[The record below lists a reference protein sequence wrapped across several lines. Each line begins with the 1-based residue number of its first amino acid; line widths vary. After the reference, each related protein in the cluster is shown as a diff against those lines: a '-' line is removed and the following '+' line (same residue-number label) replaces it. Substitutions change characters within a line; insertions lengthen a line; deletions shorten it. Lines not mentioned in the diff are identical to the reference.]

1 VTPTTLTKLNA
12 ATSADFVA
20 ALGGIFEHSPW
31 IAEAAAARRPF
42 VNLTALLAAMTGAVR
57 GVPRDKQLALIATH
71 PELGV
76 KLADLTAHSTAE
88 QSSAG
93 LDRLSQAEYE
103 RFRLLSQSY
112 REIFGFPFIVCV
124 RRHTKDSI
132 LREGER
138 RLANKPDD
146 ERAIALDEICRIA
159 ALRLDATVEAPERLA
174 VHGRLST
181 HVLDTYHGRP
191 AAGVAVTLIEICA
204 LAEPRTI
211 ARAVTDANG
220 RTAEPLI
227 AGRPLPMGRYELRF
241 EVGAYFAAQGVA
253 LSEPVFLDVVPIRFG
268 VADPEANYHVPLVVT
283 PWAYSTYRGS

>member
-12 ATSADFVA
+12 ATSADFVT

-31 IAEAAAARRPF
+31 VAEAAAARRPF
-42 VNLTALLAAMTGAVR
+42 LNVAALFAAMTAALR
-57 GVPRDKQLALIATH
+57 AAPPDKQVAVIAGH

-103 RFRLLSQSY
+103 RFRLLNQSY
-112 REIFGFPFIVCV
+112 REIFGFPFIVCA
-124 RRHTKDSI
+124 RRHTKDSV
-132 LREGER
+132 LRQGER
-138 RLANKPDD
+138 RLANKPGD

-159 ALRLDATVEAPERLA
+159 ALRLDAVVEAPERLA

-191 AAGVAVTLIEICA
+191 AAGVAVTLVEICA
-204 LAEPRTI
+204 LSEPRTI

-220 RTAEPLI
+220 RTAQPLI
-227 AGRPLPMGRYELRF
+227 AGRPIPMGRYELRF
-241 EVGAYFAAQGVA
+241 DVGAYFTAQNVA
-253 LSEPVFLDVVPIRFG
+253 LADPAFLDVVPIRFG
-268 VADPEANYHVPLVVT
+268 VADAEANYHVPLVVT
-283 PWAYSTYRGS
+283 PWGYSTYRGS